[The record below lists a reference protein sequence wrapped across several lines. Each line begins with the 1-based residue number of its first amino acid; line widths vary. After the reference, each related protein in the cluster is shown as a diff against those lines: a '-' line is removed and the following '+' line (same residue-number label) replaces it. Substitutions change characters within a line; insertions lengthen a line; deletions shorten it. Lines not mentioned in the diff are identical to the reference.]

1 MKLELK
7 EVYEDV
13 ARKSGIS
20 KKDVELAFRSVF
32 EMIVSTM
39 REEKGHNIMVP
50 KMGKFVVPLRKLK
63 YVNTERY
70 VQQLSRYSGRV
81 EQPDSKGSG
90 DRGEGFEEA
99 DGM

>member
-32 EMIVSTM
+32 GAT
-39 REEKGHNIMVP
+39 
-50 KMGKFVVPLRKLK
+50 
-63 YVNTERY
+63 
-70 VQQLSRYSGRV
+70 
-81 EQPDSKGSG
+81 
-90 DRGEGFEEA
+90 
-99 DGM
+99 